1 MRGGVLLLSVV
12 LSAAAAPALAGP
24 FEDARAAY
32 RNGDY
37 ATALQ
42 LWQPLAEQ
50 GDANAQFW
58 MGAAYDLG
66 RGVPTDYAAAALW
79 YRKAA
84 EQGLVNAQYNLAH
97 MYEQSRGVPPDY
109 AMSAAATWYRRAAD
123 QGYVAA
129 QGNLGILFATGRGVR
144 RDYVQAYKWFS
155 LAGAGAN
162 RDFVAARM
170 TSQQIDEAEQLIRT
184 WEPRPE
190 R

>member
-1 MRGGVLLLSVV
+1 
-12 LSAAAAPALAGP
+12 LSAAVAPALAGP

-37 ATALQ
+37 ATALR
-42 LWQPLAEQ
+42 LWQPLAEE

-97 MYEQSRGVPPDY
+97 MYEQSHGVPPDY

-123 QGYVAA
+123 QGMTRRS
-129 QGNLGILFATGRGVR
+129 NLGILFATGRGVR
-144 RDYVQAYKWFS
+144 RDYVQA
-155 LAGAGAN
+155 
-162 RDFVAARM
+162 
-170 TSQQIDEAEQLIRT
+170 TSGSPWRAPAPTVTSWR
-184 WEPRPE
+184 RA
-190 R
+190 

>member
-1 MRGGVLLLSVV
+1 M
-12 LSAAAAPALAGP
+12 
-24 FEDARAAY
+24 
-32 RNGDY
+32 
-37 ATALQ
+37 
-42 LWQPLAEQ
+42 
-50 GDANAQFW
+50 
-58 MGAAYDLG
+58 
-66 RGVPTDYAAAALW
+66 PTDYAAAALW

-97 MYEQSRGVPPDY
+97 MYEQSHGVPRDY

-123 QGYVAA
+123 QGYDAA
-129 QGNLGILFATGRGVR
+129 QSNLGILFATGRGVR
-144 RDYVQAYKWFS
+144 RDYVQAYKWFT